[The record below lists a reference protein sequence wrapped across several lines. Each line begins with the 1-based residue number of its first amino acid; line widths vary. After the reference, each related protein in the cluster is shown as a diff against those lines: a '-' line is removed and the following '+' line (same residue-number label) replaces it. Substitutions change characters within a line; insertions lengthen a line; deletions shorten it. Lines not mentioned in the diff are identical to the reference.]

1 MADPTV
7 VHPFDPIYDVRCRIL
22 ILGTIPSRQSR
33 SRGFYYAYPQNR
45 FWPVLARVFQVCPP
59 IGRDEKI
66 RLLLDH
72 HIALWDVL
80 HSCAIDGSA
89 DSSIRQPQA
98 NDLSLILDR
107 CPIGRILANGQ
118 TAGRLYDRHIRP
130 LTGQACQVLPSTS
143 PANARCSL
151 ADLCAGWQV
160 LVPLSEGRPVNWND
174 GPPVPDGGYHDR
186 RQ

>member
-7 VHPFDPIYDVRCRIL
+7 VHPFDPIYDARCRIL
-22 ILGTIPSRQSR
+22 ILGTMPSRQSR
-33 SRGFYYAYPQNR
+33 SRGFYYAHPQNR
-45 FWPVLARVFQVCPP
+45 FWQVLAKVFQVDPP
-59 IGRDEKI
+59 VGPDEKT

-107 CPIGRILANGQ
+107 CPIAWILANGQ
-118 TAGRLYDRHIRP
+118 TAGRLYERHIRP
-130 LTGQACQVLPSTS
+130 LTGRPCRALPSTS

-151 ADLCAGWQV
+151 ADLCVSWQV
-160 LVPLSEGRPVNWND
+160 LASLSEG
-174 GPPVPDGGYHDR
+174 
-186 RQ
+186 QA